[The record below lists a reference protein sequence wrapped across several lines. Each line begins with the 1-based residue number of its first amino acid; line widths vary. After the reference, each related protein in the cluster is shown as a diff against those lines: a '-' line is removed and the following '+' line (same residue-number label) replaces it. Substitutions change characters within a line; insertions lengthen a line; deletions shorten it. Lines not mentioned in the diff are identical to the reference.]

1 MARKSRNTALAVVLQ
16 TARGTFDACSTADL
30 VTGFSNCRLAI
41 DGITVADDTYTGSV
55 FTNADAIA
63 GKRVTL
69 SGNLKLKPPSSLPA
83 ADAFVLGR
91 ILQAAKFTELR
102 VATAIPASAEAVGV
116 SGNDTTHLALSTG
129 ATGTDD
135 LYNMYP
141 ILNETAGAAYKDQLT
156 MIRDYVGSTKLAELM
171 ETLGGAPADNYQ
183 IPPFLGYYR
192 DVTSAEPD
200 VLSCELWIDGFRY
213 DLYDCAVSSMRL
225 VLPTS
230 DKNQARY
237 PEFEFTLD
245 CTIYQTED
253 EATPSIPATGQPPL
267 IKDGKGFFNKKE
279 WGIESITI
287 DLGLTADYPPNPN
300 QVDGNDAPEI
310 SGGSATAQMVAQKY
324 LKATEDVLGLADA
337 QAYHPLFL
345 QWGSSAFGTVQVGI
359 MSGRLNFPNPD
370 LSGGIIKEQI
380 DIQIDVLDRNLAI
393 IFPGGAAL
401 S

>member
-171 ETLGGAPADNYQ
+171 ETLGGAPADDYQ

-200 VLSCELWIDGFRY
+200 VLSCELWIDGFRTTSTTARSRRCGWCFPRRTRTRRAIPSSNLRSTARSTRPKMKRHLRSRPPGSHHSSRTARASSTKGVGHRVHH
-213 DLYDCAVSSMRL
+213 DRSRPDCRLSTQPQPGRRQRCTGNLRWLGYGPDGRTEVSQG
-225 VLPTS
+225 
-230 DKNQARY
+230 D
-237 PEFEFTLD
+237 
-245 CTIYQTED
+245 
-253 EATPSIPATGQPPL
+253 
-267 IKDGKGFFNKKE
+267 
-279 WGIESITI
+279 
-287 DLGLTADYPPNPN
+287 
-300 QVDGNDAPEI
+300 
-310 SGGSATAQMVAQKY
+310 
-324 LKATEDVLGLADA
+324 
-337 QAYHPLFL
+337 
-345 QWGSSAFGTVQVGI
+345 
-359 MSGRLNFPNPD
+359 
-370 LSGGIIKEQI
+370 
-380 DIQIDVLDRNLAI
+380 
-393 IFPGGAAL
+393 
-401 S
+401 